1 MFEKMRDMSSECGRE
16 WDQYVYVIVWVC
28 DYVGAYSF
36 TIFLF
41 SIEGFGFKRLPLYMY
56 TTRLWQNERSW
67 YLRTH
72 SFLISFFIFFL
83 SFSQSR
89 FFFLIPLLIFL
100 SQCRTILLSLSFA
113 FVYLGI
119 FSHSFFLF
127 FFILFFFFILVYQY
141 TDVLPVPLYSE

>member
-16 WDQYVYVIVWVC
+16 WDQYVCVIVWVC

-83 SFSQSR
+83 SFSQSLFDSSSHFFITMSHDSSFTFLR
-89 FFFLIPLLIFL
+89 FRLLGNFLSFFFPVFFYPLLFFYSSI
-100 SQCRTILLSLSFA
+100 SVYRRSSCSTI
-113 FVYLGI
+113 
-119 FSHSFFLF
+119 
-127 FFILFFFFILVYQY
+127 
-141 TDVLPVPLYSE
+141 